1 MKNIENNLKVF
12 KQNKAITL
20 VALVITIVV
29 MLILAGVA
37 IAAVVDGEGLF
48 SKTRQATETYENA
61 TREENDKIQSMINQ
75 IDEILKMVDTTPG
88 ELAGEGTSDNP
99 YKIESIEDLVAFSNN
114 VNSGITYENEYVELE
129 RTLDFLDNNS
139 YDNINTTV
147 FGDIN
152 GDGIIEGLK
161 EELTKESGKGFTPIG
176 NTTFGFLG
184 NFNGNLKEI
193 KNLYINVTTDENV
206 YLGLFGSANDICNLG
221 VQGNIYGSTNGN
233 MRAGMLVGTSAR
245 DSNSFGLVNIE
256 NCYTSGN
263 IIINEVGGDQN
274 LVGGVIGCANYAKIS
289 NCYNKSDINVDSK
302 FSSYEG
308 TGGITGFAFY
318 YTSVIIDRCYN
329 EGNINSTHRN
339 IGGII
344 GKTDGII
351 TNCYNMAESILCN
364 GKTKGYCGVGGI
376 IGRADEV
383 TIYNCYNTSN
393 VSGGNGGKGGIV
405 GAMSG
410 DDSQFYITMSNCYNI
425 SNSGN
430 GIVGT
435 TYSEGGTEYS
445 ISNVYYLEGGTDDY
459 GEAKTEEQMKSI
471 EFVNL
476 LNSNIQSIEP
486 TEDISLCTWKQDPN
500 TGYPILQF

>member
-1 MKNIENNLKVF
+1 M
-12 KQNKAITL
+12 
-20 VALVITIVV
+20 ALVITIVV

-37 IAAVVDGEGLF
+37 IAAVVDGDGLF
-48 SKTRQATETYENA
+48 SKTRQAAETYENA

-75 IDEILKMVDTTPG
+75 IDEILEMVDTTPG

-114 VNSGITYENEYVELE
+114 VNSGITYEKEYVELE

-152 GDGIIEGLK
+152 EDGIIEGLK

-193 KNLYINVTTDENV
+193 KNLYINVTTGETV
-206 YLGLFGSANDICNLG
+206 YLGLFGSANDIRNLG
-221 VQGNIYGSTNGN
+221 GQGNIYGSTNGAI
-233 MRAGMLVGTSAR
+233 RVGMLVGTSTK
-245 DSNSFGLVNIE
+245 DSYSFGPFSNIE

-263 IIINEVGGDQN
+263 IIIDEVGAAQN
-274 LVGGVIGCANYAKIS
+274 LVGGIIGCANDIILS
-289 NCYNKSDINVDSK
+289 NCYNNCDIHVNSQKSASH
-302 FSSYEG
+302 G
-308 TGGITGFAFY
+308 ATGGIAGYSFQKTG
-318 YTSVIIDRCYN
+318 VIIDKCYN
-329 EGNINSTHRN
+329 EGNISSTQADV
-339 IGGII
+339 GGII
-344 GKTDGII
+344 GETYGVI